1 MIDYTVLG
9 ISIVIFIFYLM
20 TILLSI
26 DIKKR
31 LNKDAGVSFIYLII
45 AVLFLAI
52 RRIQQ
57 IFVQSDIMKSIPYF
71 ADFITLIFAALLF
84 MAVFHFHKS
93 IKAVGKK
100 SSSEENRSKPLGIKL
115 LLGGLA
121 LLILINLLSRFGIIS
136 LVNIQP
142 DLLSMMTVLFV
153 ATEIG
158 VRSVL
163 SGAGGRKK
171 LGKAGWFGTI
181 VVILLFLMLMAGWVG
196 ITFPNMELA
205 KGGVEIAL
213 LFFVFI
219 EVIK

>member
-1 MIDYTVLG
+1 MVDYTVLG

-93 IKAVGKK
+93 IKAVGRK
-100 SSSEENRSKPLGIKL
+100 SSEESKSKPLGIKL

-142 DLLSMMTVLFV
+142 DLLSMITVLFV

-158 VRSVL
+158 VRSVIT
-163 SGAGGRKK
+163 GGKKK
-171 LGKAGWFGTI
+171 LGKGGWFGTI

-205 KGGVEIAL
+205 KGGIEIAL
-213 LFFVFI
+213 LFFVFAEI
-219 EVIK
+219 IK

>member
-1 MIDYTVLG
+1 
-9 ISIVIFIFYLM
+9 
-20 TILLSI
+20 
-26 DIKKR
+26 
-31 LNKDAGVSFIYLII
+31 
-45 AVLFLAI
+45 
-52 RRIQQ
+52 
-57 IFVQSDIMKSIPYF
+57 MKSIPYF

-93 IKAVGKK
+93 IKAVGRK
-100 SSSEENRSKPLGIKL
+100 SSEESKSKPLGIKL

-158 VRSVL
+158 VRSAL
-163 SGAGGRKK
+163 SGAGRKK

-205 KGGVEIAL
+205 KGGIEIAL
-213 LFFVFI
+213 LFFVFAEI
-219 EVIK
+219 IK

>member
-93 IKAVGKK
+93 IKAVGRK
-100 SSSEENRSKPLGIKL
+100 SSEESKSKPLGIKL

-158 VRSVL
+158 VRSAL
-163 SGAGGRKK
+163 SGAGRKK

-196 ITFPNMELA
+196 VTFPNMELA
-205 KGGVEIAL
+205 KGGIEIAL
-213 LFFVFI
+213 LFFVFAEI
-219 EVIK
+219 IK

>member
-1 MIDYTVLG
+1 MIDYMIVG

-93 IKAVGKK
+93 IKAVGRK
-100 SSSEENRSKPLGIKL
+100 SSEESKSKPLGIKL

-142 DLLSMMTVLFV
+142 DLLSMITVLFV

-205 KGGVEIAL
+205 KGGIEIAL
-213 LFFVFI
+213 LFFVFAEI
-219 EVIK
+219 IK

>member
-93 IKAVGKK
+93 IKAVGRK
-100 SSSEENRSKPLGIKL
+100 SSEESKSKPLGIKL

-163 SGAGGRKK
+163 SGAGKRK

-196 ITFPNMELA
+196 VTFPNMELA
-205 KGGVEIAL
+205 KGGIEIAL

-219 EVIK
+219 EVIN

>member
-1 MIDYTVLG
+1 MIDYMVVG

-20 TILLSI
+20 TIFMSI
-26 DIKKR
+26 EIKKS
-31 LNKDAGVSFIYLII
+31 LNKEAGTAFVYFII
-45 AVLFLAI
+45 AILFLAL
-52 RRIQQ
+52 RRIAQ
-57 IFVQSDIMKSIPYF
+57 IFLEADIISLVPYF
-71 ADFITLIFAALLF
+71 SDYVTLVFAILF
-84 MAVFHFHKS
+84 FLAVFHFHKS
-93 IKAVGKK
+93 IKAVGRK
-100 SSSEENRSKPLGIKL
+100 SSAGASSKPLGIKL

-121 LLILINLLSRFGIIS
+121 LLIAINLLSRFGILS

-163 SGAGGRKK
+163 SGAGKRK

-181 VVILLFLMLMAGWVG
+181 VVVLLFLMLMAGWVG
-196 ITFPNMELA
+196 ITFPNMELI

-219 EVIK
+219 EIIN

>member
-1 MIDYTVLG
+1 MIVG

-93 IKAVGKK
+93 IKAVGRK
-100 SSSEENRSKPLGIKL
+100 SSEESKSKPLGIKL

-142 DLLSMMTVLFV
+142 DLLSMITVLFV

-205 KGGVEIAL
+205 KGGIEIAL
-213 LFFVFI
+213 LFFVFAEI
-219 EVIK
+219 IK

>member
-1 MIDYTVLG
+1 
-9 ISIVIFIFYLM
+9 
-20 TILLSI
+20 
-26 DIKKR
+26 
-31 LNKDAGVSFIYLII
+31 
-45 AVLFLAI
+45 
-52 RRIQQ
+52 
-57 IFVQSDIMKSIPYF
+57 
-71 ADFITLIFAALLF
+71 

-93 IKAVGKK
+93 IKAVGRK
-100 SSSEENRSKPLGIKL
+100 SSEESKSKPLGIKL

-142 DLLSMMTVLFV
+142 DLLSMITVLFV

-205 KGGVEIAL
+205 KGGIEIAL
-213 LFFVFI
+213 LFFVFAEI
-219 EVIK
+219 IK